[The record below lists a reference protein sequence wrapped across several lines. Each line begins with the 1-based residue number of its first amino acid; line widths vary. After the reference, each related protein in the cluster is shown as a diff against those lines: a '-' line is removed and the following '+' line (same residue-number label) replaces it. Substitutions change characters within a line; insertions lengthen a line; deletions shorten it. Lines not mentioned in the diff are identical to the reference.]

1 MRASYNKSIKKKKFK
16 VSQLFVFLC
25 KVIYMPTSETPTTE
39 QCKNCDE
46 TFDASYN
53 YCPYCGQETADNLTI
68 GVLFSNTIDNYISID
83 ARFFRSFGTLMLKPG
98 VLARRFV
105 DGKRLK
111 YLHPAQFYLFI
122 SVVFFFIFSF
132 TIRKADNEVSEALEK
147 GFDQEINLDS
157 IPIKQDSLAL
167 AEAKKVL
174 KKSQKTIGL
183 SDEEIREIDSVMISD
198 PEIATVDFGFRRE
211 KLDSLIAAGAP
222 LDQKT
227 KAMGMKEDADAFT
240 RRFYTQMLKFY
251 EQRGGGILQA
261 LYDTIPI
268 AMFLLLP
275 LFAVLLKMFYWKPA
289 TFAHHLVFS
298 FYFFTFVFTSFCT
311 ILLVNK
317 VWEIPIWLEVLICL
331 SFVIYLMLALR
342 NFYKSS
348 WVGAFFKAGIISFFY
363 MLIILPVAAAGI
375 IMVAFM
381 LY

>member
-1 MRASYNKSIKKKKFK
+1 M
-16 VSQLFVFLC
+16 LFVFLF
-25 KVIYMPTSETPTTE
+25 KVNFMPTSEEQTIQ
-39 QCKNCDE
+39 QCKNCEE
-46 TFDASYN
+46 TFDASFE

-83 ARFFRSFGTLMLKPG
+83 ARFFRSFGTLMVKPG
-98 VLARRFV
+98 VVARRFV

-122 SVVFFFIFSF
+122 SVIFFFIFSF
-132 TIRKADNEVSEALEK
+132 TIRKADNKFSEAIKK
-147 GFDQEINLDS
+147 GMEQEINLDS
-157 IPIKQDSLAL
+157 IPLKQDSLAL

-183 SDEEIREIDSVMISD
+183 TDEEIREIDSVMASE
-198 PEIATVDFGFRRE
+198 PEVVSVDFGFKRE
-211 KLDSLIAAGAP
+211 QLDSLIAAGAP
-222 LDQKT
+222 LDQKI

-261 LYDTIPI
+261 LYDTIPV

-275 LFAVLLKMFYWKPA
+275 LFAVLLKVFYWKPA
-289 TFAHHLVFS
+289 IFAHHLVFS
-298 FYFFTFVFTSFCT
+298 FYFFTFIFTTFCA

-317 VWEIPIWLEVLICL
+317 VWEIPSWLEMLITF
-331 SFVIYLMLALR
+331 SFLIYLMIALR

-348 WVGAFFKAGIISFFY
+348 WIGAFFKAGIISFLY
-363 MLIILPVAAAGI
+363 MLIIVPMAAIGI
-375 IMVAFM
+375 VTVAFM

>member
-1 MRASYNKSIKKKKFK
+1 MTKKFE
-16 VSQLFVFLC
+16 VSQLFVFLF
-25 KVIYMPTSETPTTE
+25 KVFYMPTSEEQTMQ
-39 QCKNCDE
+39 QCKNCEE
-46 TFDASYN
+46 TFDTSFD

-83 ARFFRSFGTLMLKPG
+83 ARFFRSFGTLMTKPG

-122 SVVFFFIFSF
+122 SVIFFFIFSF
-132 TIRKADNEVSEALEK
+132 TIRKADSEVSEVIKK
-147 GFDQEINLDS
+147 GMEQEINLDS
-157 IPIKQDSLAL
+157 IPVKQDSLAL

-183 SDEEIREIDSVMISD
+183 TDKEIREIDSVMTAE
-198 PEIATVDFGFRRE
+198 PEVVSVDIGFKRD
-211 KLDSLIAAGAP
+211 KLDSLIAVGAP
-222 LDQKT
+222 TEQKI
-227 KAMGMKEDADAFT
+227 KAMGMKEDADAVT

-261 LYDTIPI
+261 LYDTIPV

-275 LFAVLLKMFYWKPA
+275 LFAVLLKLFYWKPA
-289 TFAHHLVFS
+289 VFAHHLVFS
-298 FYFFTFVFTSFCT
+298 FYFFTFIFTTFCT

-317 VWEIPIWLEVLICL
+317 VWEVPSWLEMLITL
-331 SFVIYLMLALR
+331 SFLIYLMIALR

-348 WVGAFFKAGIISFFY
+348 WIGAFFKAGIISFLY
-363 MLIILPVAAAGI
+363 MLIIVPMAAIGI
-375 IMVAFM
+375 ITVAFM

>member
-1 MRASYNKSIKKKKFK
+1 MS
-16 VSQLFVFLC
+16 
-25 KVIYMPTSETPTTE
+25 TSEEPTMQ
-39 QCKNCDE
+39 QCKNCEE
-46 TFDASYN
+46 TFDASFD

-83 ARFFRSFGTLMLKPG
+83 ARFFRSFGTLMTKPG

-122 SVVFFFIFSF
+122 SVIFFFIFSF
-132 TIRKADNEVSEALEK
+132 TIRKADSEVSEVIKK
-147 GFDQEINLDS
+147 GMEQEINLDS
-157 IPIKQDSLAL
+157 IPVTKDSLAL
-167 AEAKKVL
+167 AEAKKAL
-174 KKSQKTIGL
+174 ISSQKTIGL
-183 SDEEIREIDSVMISD
+183 TDKEIMEIDSIMASE
-198 PEIATVDFGFRRE
+198 PEVVSVDFGLRRQ

-222 LDQKT
+222 LEQKFR
-227 KAMGMKEDADAFT
+227 AMGMKEDADAFT

-261 LYDTIPI
+261 LYDTIPV

-275 LFAVLLKMFYWKPA
+275 LFAILLKIFYWKPA
-289 TFAHHLVFS
+289 VFAHHLVFS
-298 FYFFTFVFTSFCT
+298 FYFFTFIFTTFCA

-317 VWEIPIWLEVLICL
+317 VWEVPIWLEVLICF
-331 SFVIYLMLALR
+331 SFVIYLMIALR

-348 WVGAFFKAGIISFFY
+348 WVGAFFKAGIISFLY
-363 MLIILPVAAAGI
+363 MLIIVPVAAIGI
-375 IMVAFM
+375 VMVAFM

>member
-1 MRASYNKSIKKKKFK
+1 MTAKFK
-16 VSQLFVFLC
+16 VSQLFVFLF
-25 KVIYMPTSETPTTE
+25 KVNFMPTSDVPTTE
-39 QCKNCDE
+39 QCKNCE
-46 TFDASYN
+46 KTLDASFE

-83 ARFFRSFGTLMLKPG
+83 ARFFRSFGTLMVKPG
-98 VLARRFV
+98 VVARRFV

-122 SVVFFFIFSF
+122 SVIFFFIFSF
-132 TIRKADNEVSEALEK
+132 TIRKADNKVSEAIKK
-147 GFDQEINLDS
+147 GMEQEINLDS
-157 IPIKQDSLAL
+157 IPLKQDSLAL

-183 SDEEIREIDSVMISD
+183 TDEEIREIDSVMASE
-198 PEIATVDFGFRRE
+198 PEVVSVDFGFKRE
-211 KLDSLIAAGAP
+211 QLDSLIAAGAP
-222 LDQKT
+222 LDQKF

-261 LYDTIPI
+261 LYDTIPV

-275 LFAVLLKMFYWKPA
+275 LFAVLLKVFYWKPA
-289 TFAHHLVFS
+289 IFAHHLVFS
-298 FYFFTFVFTSFCT
+298 FYFFTFIFTTFCT

-317 VWEIPIWLEVLICL
+317 VWEIPSWLEMIITF
-331 SFVIYLMLALR
+331 SFLIYLMIALR

-348 WVGAFFKAGIISFFY
+348 WIGAFFKAGIISFLY
-363 MLIILPVAAAGI
+363 MLIIVPMAAIGI
-375 IMVAFM
+375 VTVAFM

>member
-1 MRASYNKSIKKKKFK
+1 M
-16 VSQLFVFLC
+16 
-25 KVIYMPTSETPTTE
+25 PTTE
-39 QCKNCDE
+39 QCKNCE
-46 TFDASYN
+46 ESFDSSFD
-53 YCPYCGQETADNLTI
+53 YCPYCGMEATDNLTV
-68 GVLFSNTIDNYISID
+68 GVLFSNTIENYFSID

-132 TIRKADNEVSEALEK
+132 TVRKADNEVSEAIKK
-147 GFDQEINLDS
+147 GFDQEISLDS
-157 IPIKQDSLAL
+157 VMVNADSLDI
-167 AEAKKVL
+167 AEAKAALKNNQKVL
-174 KKSQKTIGL
+174 GM
-183 SDEEIREIDSVMISD
+183 SDEELMELDSVMTSESGIPNIS
-198 PEIATVDFGFRRE
+198 FGFKR
-211 KLDSLIAAGAP
+211 KLLDSLIATGAP
-222 LDQKT
+222 LDQKLE
-227 KAMGMKEDADAFT
+227 AMGMKADKNAFG

-251 EQRGGGILQA
+251 EKQGGGILQV

-275 LFAVLLKMFYWKPA
+275 LFAVFLKIFYWKPA

-298 FYFFTFVFTSFCT
+298 FYFFTFIFTSFCVM
-311 ILLVNK
+311 LLVNK
-317 VWEIPIWLEVLICL
+317 VWAIPIGIEVLICF
-331 SFVIYLMLALR
+331 SFIIYLMMALR

-348 WVGAFFKAGIISFFY
+348 WLGAFLKANMISFLY
-363 MLIILPVAAAGI
+363 LMIIVPVAAIGI